1 MTHLVNK
8 FPVFYGTKTLITG
21 FTRVR
26 HRSVACTRYIQS
38 HPTSSKFHFIL
49 SPHFRLGWP
58 SDPSPSRFPTN
69 NLYVFFISPV
79 CIICLAQLILFDLY
93 SSLTVRKL
101 LTHTKQEVNSERFN
115 LYTFSDRRRNDDKW
129 FRSEWENLSALNFFV
144 NVILIFYWN

>member
-1 MTHLVNK
+1 
-8 FPVFYGTKTLITG
+8 
-21 FTRVR
+21 
-26 HRSVACTRYIQS
+26 
-38 HPTSSKFHFIL
+38 
-49 SPHFRLGWP
+49 
-58 SDPSPSRFPTN
+58 
-69 NLYVFFISPV
+69 V